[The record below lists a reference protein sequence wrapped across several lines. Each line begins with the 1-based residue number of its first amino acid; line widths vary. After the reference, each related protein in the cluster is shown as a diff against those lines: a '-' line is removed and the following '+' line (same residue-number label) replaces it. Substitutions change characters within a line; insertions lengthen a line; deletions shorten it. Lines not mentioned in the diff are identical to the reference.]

1 MSDFDLLDR
10 TADLAKSRGMR
21 IFGITMYKGGV
32 IRERRVMTAN
42 DRNNI
47 YSVAKAYTSA
57 AVGLCVSEGLFDL
70 SSSVYDVLCAK
81 NGTVGDAGN
90 KRGSCAPFASA
101 EEDVPDSWKTI
112 TVSQVLSQ
120 TTGFSEMFLDTDTD
134 NVYSYGT
141 DDWLSLVLHHPLKF
155 KPGERFSYTD
165 ANYYLLSRIVA
176 AATGMSIQDYL
187 RKKLFAPLWIGSYA
201 FAECPAGHA
210 VGASGLF
217 IRCADMAK
225 LGALFL
231 LGGVFGGKRYLA
243 EDYVNLALSPHVR
256 ASVDEDYGYGFFI
269 PRKYS
274 GRFAVC
280 HGMFGQAV
288 IIDRLREHVIA
299 WQAHEK
305 NRTVREL
312 FDFIYDN

>member
-1 MSDFDLLDR
+1 MSGFDLLDR
-10 TADLAKSRGMR
+10 TADFAKSQGMM
-21 IFGITMYKGGV
+21 IFGVAMYKDGV
-32 IRERRVMTAN
+32 IRERRVMPAN
-42 DRNNI
+42 DRNNV

-57 AVGLCVSEGLFDL
+57 AVGLCVSEGLLDL
-70 SSSVYDVLCAK
+70 TSSVYDVLRAK
-81 NGTVGDAGN
+81 NGTVGGEGN
-90 KRGSCAPFASA
+90 KKDSCAQFASA
-101 EEDVPDSWKTI
+101 EEDVPDLWKNI

-120 TTGFSEMFLDTDTD
+120 TTGFSEMFLDTDAD

-141 DDWLSLVLHHPLKF
+141 DDWLSVVLRHPLKF
-155 KPGERFSYTD
+155 KPGEVFSYTD

-176 AATGMSIQDYL
+176 AAADMPMQDYL
-187 RKKLFAPLWIGSYA
+187 RKKLFAPLRIGSYA
-201 FAECPAGHA
+201 FAQCPAGHA

-231 LGGVFGGKRYLA
+231 SGGVFGGKRYLS
-243 EDYVNLALSPHVR
+243 EEYVNLALSPHTR

-269 PRKYS
+269 PRKHG

-288 IIDRLREHVIA
+288 IIDREREYVIA

-305 NRTVREL
+305 NRTVRGL
-312 FDFIYDN
+312 FDFVYDN